1 MPKTPSRSYDPARA
15 ERERQARLE
24 RARLDKAVRAAETE
38 RAEALDP
45 ARWGVA
51 AAALALPAHAEVEA
65 RRDGRGRIA
74 HAHRTD
80 VFERLHARGGLS
92 DTELAAARRLARDM
106 ALRAGLLRPP
116 SDLVKV
122 DAQARTEGATQR
134 MLEAGRRVDTALAA
148 AGPGS
153 ARLLRAV
160 VEPAATTASAGED
173 WRAAVARETGET
185 NPHAQ
190 AARLRAACENLALAY
205 LALDRGRRA
214 KSEQS
219 GNLANVA
226 DTSLV

>member
-1 MPKTPSRSYDPARA
+1 MPKRPAPYDPARA
-15 ERERQARLE
+15 ERERQL
-24 RARLDKAVRAAETE
+24 RLDQARREKAALAVQAE

-51 AAALALPAHAEVEA
+51 GEHLALPAQADVAA
-65 RRDGRGRIA
+65 RRDGRGRVA

-92 DTELAAARRLARDM
+92 DTELAAARRLGRDM

-122 DAQARTEGATQR
+122 DAQARTDGATQR
-134 MLEAGRRVDTALAA
+134 MLEAGRRVDMALAA
-148 AGPGS
+148 CGPGS

-160 VEPAATTASAGED
+160 LEPAAATASPAGD

-185 NPHAQ
+185 HPHAQ

-205 LALDRGRRA
+205 RALDRGRGVR
-214 KSEQS
+214 
-219 GNLANVA
+219 
-226 DTSLV
+226 

>member
-38 RAEALDP
+38 RAEGRAP
-45 ARWGVA
+45 PPRGGGA
-51 AAALALPAHAEVEA
+51 AAPAHAEVEA